1 MRVTESRKIAEFLHE
16 FECGGTLEEKKERLK
31 QREAMSIMKEIR
43 VRRSDDLLSW
53 HLIKNFGDQ
62 ARDFVKVVP
71 CLGLDADVLEIIIAA
86 QPWVC
91 L

>member
-1 MRVTESRKIAEFLHE
+1 MTESRKIAEFLHE

-31 QREAMSIMKEIR
+31 LGHEAINITGKIR
-43 VRRSDDLLSW
+43 ARQSDDLLSW
-53 HLIKNFGDQ
+53 HLIKIFGDQ

-71 CLGLDADVLEIIIAA
+71 CLGLDTDVLEIIIAA